1 MNINN
6 KYVAEIIINK
16 GSFGTVAKGYKI
28 KDKKEIIIK
37 FDTSNINLLKHE
49 SFILNY
55 LCSKNVN
62 NIPSIIYYGIY
73 KEAPCLIMPY
83 YSLNLKEF
91 IEQNENINDYECI
104 NIIIKILNIIEN
116 IHNNYVIHRDIK
128 PENIMIDNNEPI
140 LIDFGLSKFFIND
153 EGDHIENNKINEII
167 GSYKYCSYYVNK
179 LNTPS
184 RRDDIISVSYI
195 LIFLLFK
202 KLPWDN
208 IDKTKYIT
216 RKSMEYIDVLC
227 DVKDNSE
234 KLKAFFSYIY
244 SLDHD
249 TSPIYAM
256 IYSYLY
262 NIIEKQYK

>member
-6 KYVAEIIINK
+6 KYIAEIIINK

-28 KDKKEIIIK
+28 KDNKEVVIK
-37 FDTSNINLLKHE
+37 FDTSSVNLLKHE

-55 LCSKNVN
+55 LYNKNVN
-62 NIPSIIYYGIY
+62 NIPPIIYYGIY

-83 YSLNLKEF
+83 YSLNLKEY
-91 IEQNENINDYECI
+91 IQQNDIDDNISV
-104 NIIIKILNIIEN
+104 NIVIKILNILEN
-116 IHNNYVIHRDIK
+116 IHLNYIIHRDIK
-128 PENIMIDNNEPI
+128 PENIMMNNGEPI
-140 LIDFGLSKFFIND
+140 LIDFGLSKFFID
-153 EGDHIENNKINEII
+153 EEGDHIENHKINEII
-167 GSYKYCSYYVNK
+167 GSHKYCSYYVNQY
-179 LNTPS
+179 NSPS
-184 RRDDIISVSYI
+184 RRDDLISVSYI

-227 DVKDNSE
+227 DIKDNSE
-234 KLKAFFSYIY
+234 ILKAFFSYIY

-249 TSPIYAM
+249 SAPIYAI
-256 IYSYLY
+256 IYSNLY
-262 NIIEKQYK
+262 NITQKQYK

>member
-6 KYVAEIIINK
+6 KYVAEMIINK

-55 LCSKNVN
+55 LCSKNIN
-62 NIPSIIYYGIY
+62 NIPPIIYYGIY
-73 KEAPCLIMPY
+73 KEAPCLIIPY
-83 YSLNLKEF
+83 YSLNLKEY
-91 IEQNENINDYECI
+91 IEKQDIDDYKCF

-116 IHNNYVIHRDIK
+116 IHINYVIHRDIK
-128 PENIMIDNNEPI
+128 PENIMIHNEEPI
-140 LIDFGLSKFFIND
+140 LIDFGLSKFFIDHN
-153 EGDHIENNKINEII
+153 GDHIENHKINEII
-167 GSYKYCSYYVNK
+167 GSYKYCSYYVNQY
-179 LNTPS
+179 NSPS

-216 RKSMEYIDVLC
+216 RKCIDYIDVLC
-227 DVKDNSE
+227 DIKDNSE
-234 KLKAFFSYIY
+234 DLKSFFSYIY
-244 SLDHD
+244 SIEYDSTPL
-249 TSPIYAM
+249 YAM
-256 IYSYLY
+256 IYSNLY
-262 NIIEKQYK
+262 NIIQKQYK